1 MYNDGMMDEHRLA
14 LSIYGRRF
22 NLIIKAIHQS
32 LKIAVPKKESVNR
45 NTHTHRIVLLRSITY
60 DEICIE

>member
-1 MYNDGMMDEHRLA
+1 MMDEHRLA
-14 LSIYGRRF
+14 LSIYDRRF

-45 NTHTHRIVLLRSITY
+45 KTHTHTELYCYVLSHTTKYAQNDL
-60 DEICIE
+60 